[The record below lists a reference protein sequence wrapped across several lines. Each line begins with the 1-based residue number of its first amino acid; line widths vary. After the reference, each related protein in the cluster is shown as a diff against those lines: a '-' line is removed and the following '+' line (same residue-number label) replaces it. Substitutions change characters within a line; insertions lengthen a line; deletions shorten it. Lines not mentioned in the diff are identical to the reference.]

1 MFSGIIEA
9 CSPIEVV
16 EPRSD
21 LLTLFIQR
29 PTHFDDIHLGDSI
42 AINGVCLTVEAF
54 TQQQLK
60 FTLGQETLRVTGWTK
75 QTLEGAWVNLER
87 SLKFGDRVHGHFVSG
102 HVDSTS
108 QALVV
113 MKGESWNLQ
122 FSKKNLN
129 PKMIWS
135 KGSVAIQGVSLTV
148 NAVTATDFS
157 VCIIPET
164 LQRTNLKN
172 IKAGDV
178 VNIEYDTW
186 AKAFVHFQEQ
196 REASL

>member
-21 LLTLFIQR
+21 LLALYIQR
-29 PTHFDDIHLGDSI
+29 PAHFDDIHLGDSI
-42 AINGVCLTVEAF
+42 AINGVCLTVEAV
-54 TQQQLK
+54 TSQQIK
-60 FTLGQETLRVTGWTK
+60 FTLGQETLRVTGWSQ
-75 QTLEGAWVNLER
+75 QTLQGAWVNLER
-87 SLKFGDRVHGHFVSG
+87 SLKFGDRIHGHFVSG

-113 MKGESWNLQ
+113 IKGESWNLQ

-129 PKMIWS
+129 PKMLWP

-148 NAVTATDFS
+148 NDVTATDFS

-164 LQRTNLKN
+164 LLRTNLKN

-196 REASL
+196 REANL

>member
-9 CSPIEVV
+9 CSPIEIV
-16 EPRSD
+16 EQRRD

-29 PTHFDDIHLGDSI
+29 PPHFDDIHLGDSI
-42 AINGVCLTVEAF
+42 AINGVCLTVEAY
-54 TQQQLK
+54 TPQQLQ
-60 FTLGQETLRVTGWTK
+60 FTLGKETLRVTGWT
-75 QTLEGAWVNLER
+75 LENLQNQLVNLER

-102 HVDSTS
+102 HVDTTS
-108 QALVV
+108 QLLEIE
-113 MKGESWNLQ
+113 KGESWNLR
-122 FSKKNLN
+122 FSKQNFN
-129 PKMIWS
+129 PKMLWS

-148 NAVTATDFS
+148 NQVSASDFS
-157 VCIIPET
+157 ICLIPET
-164 LQRTNLKN
+164 LLRTNFKN

>member
-42 AINGVCLTVEAF
+42 SINGVCLTVEAV
-54 TQQQLK
+54 TAQQLK
-60 FTLGQETLRVTGWTK
+60 FTLGQETLRVTGWSK
-75 QTLEGAWVNLER
+75 QTLQNASVNLER

-108 QALVV
+108 QTLVV
-113 MKGESWNLQ
+113 IKGESWNLQ

-129 PKMIWS
+129 PKMLWP

-148 NAVTATDFS
+148 NDVTATDFS

-164 LQRTNLKN
+164 LLRTNLKN

-196 REASL
+196 REASI